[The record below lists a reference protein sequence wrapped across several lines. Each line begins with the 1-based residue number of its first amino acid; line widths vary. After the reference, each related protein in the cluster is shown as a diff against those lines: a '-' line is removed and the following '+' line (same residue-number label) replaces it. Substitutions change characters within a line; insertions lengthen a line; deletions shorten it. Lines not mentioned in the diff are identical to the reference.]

1 MGSPYRIGL
10 GYDVHPL
17 VSGRKLILGGVT
29 IPFDKGLKGH
39 SDADCLTHALAD
51 AILGAA
57 GLPDIGNYF
66 PNTDEKYK
74 DLCSQEI
81 LKKAV
86 EEANAHGYHLV
97 NTDIT
102 VIAEAPKIS
111 SFISAMKTT
120 LSASLSIEESRIG
133 IKATTNE
140 KLGDIGRGEGIA
152 AHAICL
158 LTSEDEESVNSDQ

>member
-1 MGSPYRIGL
+1 MPTPYRIGL
-10 GYDVHPL
+10 GYDVHQL
-17 VSGRKLILGGVT
+17 VSGRKLVLGGVT

-57 GLPDIGNYF
+57 GLPDIGVYF
-66 PNTDEKYK
+66 PNTDEKNK

-86 EEANAHGYHLV
+86 EEAKAHGYHLV

-102 VIAEAPKIS
+102 VIAEAPKIT
-111 SFISAMKTT
+111 SFIDMMKATLSTT
-120 LSASLSIEESRIG
+120 LGIEESEIG

-152 AHAICL
+152 THAVCL
-158 LTSEDEESVNSDQ
+158 LSNEGSV

>member
-1 MGSPYRIGL
+1 MPLPYRIGF
-10 GYDVHPL
+10 GYDVHQL
-17 VSGRKLILGGVT
+17 VTGRKLVLGGVT
-29 IPFDKGLKGH
+29 LPFDKGLEGH

-57 GLPDIGNYF
+57 GLSDIGVYF
-66 PNTDEKYK
+66 PDTDEKYK

-81 LKKAV
+81 LKKAM
-86 EEANAHGYHLV
+86 EEAKAHGYQLV

-111 SFISAMKTT
+111 SYISAMKAT
-120 LSASLSIEESRIG
+120 LSATLGIEVSEIG

-140 KLGDIGRGEGIA
+140 KLGDIGRGGGIVT
-152 AHAICL
+152 HAVCL
-158 LTSEDEESVNSDQ
+158 LTTEKK

>member
-1 MGSPYRIGL
+1 M
-10 GYDVHPL
+10 
-17 VSGRKLILGGVT
+17 LGGVT
-29 IPFDKGLKGH
+29 LPFDKGLEGH

-57 GLPDIGNYF
+57 GLSDIGVYF
-66 PNTDEKYK
+66 PDTDEKNK

-81 LKKAV
+81 LKKAM
-86 EEANAHGYHLV
+86 EEAKAHGYQLV

-111 SFISAMKTT
+111 SYISAMKAT
-120 LSASLSIEESRIG
+120 LSATLGIEVSEIG

-140 KLGDIGRGEGIA
+140 KLGDIGRGGGIVT
-152 AHAICL
+152 HAVCL
-158 LTSEDEESVNSDQ
+158 LTTEKK